1 MKWTKWIRPKSF
13 NYKKFGTLIRKLL
26 QILRQN
32 HPCTCDKSQFEGEYH
47 GHVVTGS
54 LRTVTN
60 NRLRKLIPKRPR
72 SRGINS
78 LN

>member
-1 MKWTKWIRPKSF
+1 MIKWIRPKSF
-13 NYKKFGTLIRKLL
+13 NYKIFVTLIRKLL
-26 QILRQN
+26 QILRQD
-32 HPCTCDKSQFEGEYH
+32 HPCSCDKSQFKGEFH

-60 NRLRKLIPKRPR
+60 SRLRKLIPKRPS
-72 SRGINS
+72 SREINS